1 MPRRS
6 PLAIGTALAAIA
18 LGGCGDVLHHTRSVP
33 IHDEF
38 GWGPEILE
46 LPWKPPALGDRH
58 YPRPAIDDANQSV
71 VIHPGAGI
79 HYDVGWGEDDPH
91 RSPRAISTRRKMLR
105 EADEARRGTAG
116 R

>member
-1 MPRRS
+1 MPHRT
-6 PLAIGTALAAIA
+6 LVVTVTAFAAIV

-46 LPWKPPALGDRH
+46 LPWQPPALDGRH

-79 HYDVGWGEDDPH
+79 HYDMGWAEEDPYW
-91 RSPRAISTRRKMLR
+91 SPRAISTRRKMLR
-105 EADEARRGTAG
+105 EGDAARRESAD